1 MSLENMVKVEA
12 DVIMLTEGRID
23 MTETGEVMEIHRGR
37 RARHVHERGSPG
49 TWEASLFPVS

>member
-1 MSLENMVKVEA
+1 MVNVEA

-37 RARHVHERGSPG
+37 RARHVHKRGSPG
-49 TWEASLFPVS
+49 TWEASLSPVS